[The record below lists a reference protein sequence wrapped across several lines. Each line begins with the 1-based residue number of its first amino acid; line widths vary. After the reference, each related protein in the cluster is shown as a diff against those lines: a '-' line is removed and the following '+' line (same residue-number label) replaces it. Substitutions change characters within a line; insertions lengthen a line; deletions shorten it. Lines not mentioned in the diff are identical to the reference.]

1 MTYNLSHIA
10 APSGRRIAWLML
22 VAAMLTGCAAGPDF
36 RSPAA
41 SDVASYTATPLPAQ
55 TASGPG
61 AFGQPQH
68 FMQAGSA
75 PGAWW
80 QQFGSAKLDA
90 LIRQALSASP
100 TLDAAQAVL
109 RQAEQNYAAQAG
121 SSLYPQVNAKLGA
134 QRQGVNGAAL
144 GQNGGNRV
152 FNLYNTTVAV
162 SYNLDLSG
170 ANRRALEALA
180 AQADYQRF
188 QLQGARLTLA
198 ANVAAAAFT
207 QAQLAAQIET
217 GTAILAAESEQLAIT
232 RERMELGAA
241 SALDISA
248 LQAQLEQTRATLPPL
263 RNRWQQTSHLLAVL
277 AGQPPGAADMPQF
290 KLTDFRLPADLPVT
304 VPSALVRQRPDIQA
318 AEALLRAA
326 NAQHGVAVAKLY
338 PQINLSASM
347 GSQALTT
354 TALFGSGSM
363 IWGLAA
369 QLTQPLFNRGLRAE
383 ARAAEAGFDAAA
395 ANYRQTVLQAL
406 RNVADS
412 LRALDNGAQSMAAL
426 ASATAAAQT
435 SLQLVQQQ
443 YRAGAASYVQVLTAQ
458 MQEQQTRTSLITAQA
473 QRLTDTV
480 AFYQA
485 MGWGADVSQTSAA
498 TGY

>member
-1 MTYNLSHIA
+1 MRHSHIA
-10 APSGRRIAWLML
+10 APRGRGIAWLML
-22 VAAMLTGCAAGPDF
+22 AAGMLTGCAAGPDF

-41 SDVASYTATPLPAQ
+41 PDIAHYTATPLPAQ
-55 TASGPG
+55 TASATA

-68 FMQAGSA
+68 FMQGGTA

-80 QQFGSAKLDA
+80 QQFGSTKLDTLIQRA
-90 LIRQALSASP
+90 LNASP
-100 TLDAAQAVL
+100 TLDAASAVL

-134 QRQGVNGAAL
+134 QRQGVNGATL

-170 ANRRALEALA
+170 ANRRTFEALA

-217 GTAILAAESEQLAIT
+217 GTAILTAQSEQLAIT
-232 RERMELGAA
+232 RKRMKLGAA
-241 SALDISA
+241 SELETSA
-248 LQAQLEQTRATLPPL
+248 LQTQLEQTRATLPPL
-263 RNRWQQTSHLLAVL
+263 RNRWQQTSHLLAIL

-290 KLTDFRLPADLPVT
+290 RLNDFKLPADLPVS

-326 NAQHGVAVAKLY
+326 NAQHGVAMARLY

-354 TALFGSGSM
+354 TALFGPGSM
-363 IWGLAA
+363 IWGLAG
-369 QLTQPLFNRGLRAE
+369 QLTQPLFNPGLRAE

-406 RNVADS
+406 HNVADS

-426 ASATAAAQT
+426 ASAAAAAQT
-435 SLQLVQQQ
+435 SLQLVEQQ
-443 YRAGAASYVQVLTAQ
+443 YNAGAASYVQVLVAQ
-458 MQEQQTRTSLITAQA
+458 IQEQQTRTSLIAAQA

-498 TGY
+498 TRD